1 MQLPSTY
8 NHSDFESDIYK
19 LWEVSGVFSPKLKG
33 EPYTMILPPPNA
45 NARLHIGSAYDYNY
59 KDVLARFKRQ
69 QGFDVLM
76 LPGADHAGFETWYVY
91 EKHLTKQGKSR
102 FDYSREELYSQVW
115 DFVEENKTDLNMM
128 YRKLGLSADWSR
140 FTYTLDQK
148 IVDGAYNVF
157 ERMWNDG
164 LIYRGER
171 LVNFCITHG
180 TSFSDIEVEYK
191 DEPGKLYYIK
201 YPLAG
206 SESHVI
212 VATTRP
218 ETMLGD
224 EAVAI
229 HPENPKLKHLIG
241 KLVELPLT
249 KRQIPIIADQMAEI
263 EFGTGAVKITPAHDN
278 NDYQVA
284 NQHDLPIV
292 NIIGEDGN
300 LNDHVPEKYQ
310 GMDLQKAREVIIE
323 DLTSLSLIEKVEEY
337 NHSVGHCYKCGNPI
351 QPLLKEQ
358 WFVNMKPLAAKAIE
372 AIEAGE
378 INFYPKTKKA
388 QAISYLMNI
397 KDWNISRQIAWGIPI
412 PAFQNVDDASDW
424 IFSADVDRET
434 LNLNN
439 KTYKRDSDVFDTWFS
454 SGQWPYL
461 TLDYPNGD
469 DYEYF
474 YPTQFMGMG
483 IDILNQWALRMI
495 MLGLYNT
502 GEVPFK
508 DLYLHGMIRA
518 EDGGKMSKSLGNVVD
533 PFDMIES
540 YGADGLRM
548 GLLSGRRAGVSGAW
562 SKPKFIAGRNF
573 CNKLWNIARFIEGK
587 LGEDFKFDIDHCA
600 PSNLAEHWLASKLN
614 QAAGEISESLESYD
628 FHIALDT
635 LTKFVWDDYADWFI
649 ESAKKEYNPH
659 FLYLSLISTLIIAHS
674 FAPFVTETIWQ
685 TLPFTEGL
693 VAQEV
698 WPKPLKFSDF
708 EAQQF
713 KDVAEL
719 VTTARSIQKL
729 NSGSKLKLSFND
741 DVVAKTRQLITSLAK
756 AELIDEFN
764 AEGYKIT
771 SNNLSFTIVMS
782 REELGTLKTKLTEQ
796 IDALHA
802 RREALETRLTNKSYI
817 EGAPK
822 ELVDQ
827 SREELDSI
835 NHQISN
841 AKKQLSLV

>member
-1 MQLPSTY
+1 
-8 NHSDFESDIYK
+8 
-19 LWEVSGVFSPKLKG
+19 
-33 EPYTMILPPPNA
+33 
-45 NARLHIGSAYDYNY
+45 
-59 KDVLARFKRQ
+59 
-69 QGFDVLM
+69 
-76 LPGADHAGFETWYVY
+76 
-91 EKHLTKQGKSR
+91 
-102 FDYSREELYSQVW
+102 
-115 DFVEENKTDLNMM
+115 
-128 YRKLGLSADWSR
+128 
-140 FTYTLDQK
+140 
-148 IVDGAYNVF
+148 
-157 ERMWNDG
+157 
-164 LIYRGER
+164 
-171 LVNFCITHG
+171 
-180 TSFSDIEVEYK
+180 
-191 DEPGKLYYIK
+191 
-201 YPLAG
+201 
-206 SESHVI
+206 
-212 VATTRP
+212 
-218 ETMLGD
+218 
-224 EAVAI
+224 
-229 HPENPKLKHLIG
+229 
-241 KLVELPLT
+241 
-249 KRQIPIIADQMAEI
+249 
-263 EFGTGAVKITPAHDN
+263 
-278 NDYQVA
+278 
-284 NQHDLPIV
+284 
-292 NIIGEDGN
+292 
-300 LNDHVPEKYQ
+300 
-310 GMDLQKAREVIIE
+310 
-323 DLTSLSLIEKVEEY
+323 
-337 NHSVGHCYKCGNPI
+337 HCYKCGNPI

-378 INFYPKTKKA
+378 INFYPKAKKA

-412 PAFQNVDDASDW
+412 PAFQNIDDASDW
-424 IFSADVDRET
+424 IFSPDVDKET
-434 LNLNN
+434 LSLNN

-461 TLDYPNGD
+461 TLNYPNGD

-587 LGEDFKFDIDHCA
+587 LGEDFKFDIDHCS

-659 FLYLSLISTLIIAHS
+659 FLYLSLINTLIIAHS

-693 VAQEV
+693 VAQKS
-698 WPKPLKFSDF
+698 WPQQLKFSDF

>member
-292 NIIGEDGN
+292 NIISEDGT
-300 LNDHVPEKYQ
+300 LNDNVPKKYQ

-323 DLTSLSLIEKVEEY
+323 DLTSLSLLEKVEEY

-372 AIEAGE
+372 AIEVGE

-412 PAFQNVDDASDW
+412 PAFQNIDDASDW
-424 IFSADVDRET
+424 IFSPDVDKET
-434 LNLNN
+434 LSLNN
-439 KTYKRDSDVFDTWFS
+439 KTYKRDADVFDTWFS

-587 LGEDFKFDIDHCA
+587 LGEDFKFDINHCA

-659 FLYLSLISTLIIAHS
+659 FLYLSLINTLIIAHS

-693 VAQEV
+693 VAQKS
-698 WPKPLKFSDF
+698 WPQQLKFSDF

-719 VTTARSIQKL
+719 VTAVRSIQKL

-741 DVVAKTRQLITSLAK
+741 DVVAKTRQLIASLAK

-764 AEGYKIT
+764 TEGYKIT
-771 SNNLSFTIVMS
+771 SNNLSLTIVMS
-782 REELGTLKTKLTEQ
+782 REELSALKTKLTEQ

-802 RREALETRLTNKSYI
+802 RREALEARLTNKSYI

>member
-148 IVDGAYNVF
+148 IVDGAYKVF

-284 NQHDLPIV
+284 NRHDLPIV

-300 LNDHVPEKYQ
+300 LNDHAPEKYQ

-741 DVVAKTRQLITSLAK
+741 DVVAKTRQLIASLAK
-756 AELIDEFN
+756 AELIDEVN
-764 AEGYKIT
+764 TEGYKIA
-771 SNNLSFTIVMS
+771 SNNLSLTIVMS
-782 REELGTLKTKLTEQ
+782 REELSTLKTKLTEQ

-802 RREALETRLTNKSYI
+802 RREALEARLTNKSYI

>member
-148 IVDGAYNVF
+148 IVDGAYKVF

-284 NQHDLPIV
+284 NRHDLPIA

-300 LNDHVPEKYQ
+300 LNDNVPEKYQ

-323 DLTSLSLIEKVEEY
+323 DLTSLSLVEKVEEY

-412 PAFQNVDDASDW
+412 PAFQNIDDASDW
-424 IFSADVDRET
+424 IFSPDVDKET
-434 LNLNN
+434 LSLNN
-439 KTYKRDSDVFDTWFS
+439 KTYKRDTDVFDTWFS

-495 MLGLYNT
+495 MLGIYNT

-587 LGEDFKFDIDHCA
+587 LGEDFKFDIDHCS

-659 FLYLSLISTLIIAHS
+659 FLYLSLINTLIIAHS

-693 VAQEV
+693 VAQKS
-698 WPKPLKFSDF
+698 WPQQLKFSDF

-713 KDVAEL
+713 EDVAGL
-719 VTTARSIQKL
+719 VTAVRSIQKL

-741 DVVAKTRQLITSLAK
+741 DVVAKTRQLITSLTK

-771 SNNLSFTIVMS
+771 SNNLSLTIAMS
-782 REELGTLKTKLTEQ
+782 REELSTLKTKLTEQ

-802 RREALETRLTNKSYI
+802 RREALEARLTNKSYI

-835 NHQISN
+835 NHKIAN

>member
-148 IVDGAYNVF
+148 IVDGAYKVF

-284 NQHDLPIV
+284 NRHDLPIV

-300 LNDHVPEKYQ
+300 LNDHAPEKYQ

-323 DLTSLSLIEKVEEY
+323 DLTSLSLVEKVEEY

-412 PAFQNVDDASDW
+412 PAFQNIDDASDW
-424 IFSADVDRET
+424 IFSPDVDKET
-434 LNLNN
+434 LSLNN
-439 KTYKRDSDVFDTWFS
+439 KTYKRDADVFDTWFS

-502 GEVPFK
+502 GEAPFK

-628 FHIALDT
+628 FHIALDA